1 MVDGLAGV
9 ALRLAAL
16 HAEEEPRPD
25 KEAAQILL
33 HPMGELLALE
43 PPHSLQHV
51 SLVLPVVS
59 SKLSRLCV

>member
-9 ALRLAAL
+9 ALQLAVL
-16 HAEEEPRPD
+16 HAEEAPRPD

-33 HPMGELLALE
+33 QPMGELLALE

-51 SLVLPVVS
+51 PLVLPVVS
-59 SKLSRLCV
+59 